1 MTKNLFAV
9 LGAVA
14 GIACAGA
21 AHAADAV
28 TVNGSTTVLPAM
40 QLVAEGFMKANPNV
54 TVTISGTGSGNGIKA
69 LRDKMTD
76 VAMSSRDLKA
86 KEVKGFEDHGVKTVR
101 FTVAHDA
108 IIPVVNPKNAV
119 KGLTMEQL
127 KDVFAGKIKSWDE
140 LGGAKTP
147 IVVVGRDSS
156 SGTFECF
163 QELVMGK
170 TRVSPRALIQASNG
184 GVVQAVAQNPNAIG
198 YVGVG
203 YMYKQTHPLTVN
215 NVKPG
220 METAKN
226 KTWPIARDLYLFTA
240 GEPQGNAKKLIDFML
255 SAEGQ
260 KDVQKAGFVP
270 VDVK

>member
-1 MTKNLFAV
+1 MTNKMAAVFGALAGFAV
-9 LGAVA
+9 MGNVY
-14 GIACAGA
+14 
-21 AHAADAV
+21 AADTV

-40 QLVAEGFMKANPNV
+40 QLVAEGFMKANPGV

-69 LRDKMTD
+69 LRDGMTD

-86 KEVKGFEDHGVKTVR
+86 KEAQDFESHSKKVTR
-101 FTVAHDA
+101 YTVAHDA
-108 IIPVVNPKNAV
+108 IIPVVNPKNGV
-119 KGLTMEQL
+119 KGLTMAQL
-127 KDVFAGKIKSWDE
+127 KDIFAGKVKSWDE
-140 LGGAKTP
+140 VGGAKAP

-163 QELVMGK
+163 QELV
-170 TRVSPRALIQASNG
+170 
-184 GVVQAVAQNPNAIG
+184 IG
-198 YVGVG
+198 YIGVG
-203 YMYKQTHPLTVN
+203 YMDKETHALEVN

-220 METAKN
+220 MQSAKD

-240 GEPQGNAKKLIDFML
+240 GDVKASAANLIKFML

-270 VDVK
+270 VDLK